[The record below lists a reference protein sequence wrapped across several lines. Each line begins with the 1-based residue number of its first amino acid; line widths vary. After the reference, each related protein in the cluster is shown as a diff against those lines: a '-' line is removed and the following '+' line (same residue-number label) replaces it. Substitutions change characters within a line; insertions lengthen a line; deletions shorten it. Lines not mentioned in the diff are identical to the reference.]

1 MGLIFLC
8 LLAGINLQTW
18 LGIAIPGSIIGLLIL
33 FGLMASGLVPVEWVK
48 PSATLFIRYM
58 ILLFV
63 PISVG
68 LMVHFDTLLANLA
81 PILASAIGGTL
92 IVMITL
98 GLILDRMLKKGKNH
112 VADHYSSGVF
122 HGALGCSKM
131 QYAFSQPIVNQHWH
145 LDSFADLPESAF

>member
-1 MGLIFLC
+1 MKSSLTNVYFYLLTSLMIKKIAQYCVSMGLIFLC

-98 GLILDRMLKKGKNH
+98 GLILDRMLKKGKK
-112 VADHYSSGVF
+112 SCG
-122 HGALGCSKM
+122 
-131 QYAFSQPIVNQHWH
+131 
-145 LDSFADLPESAF
+145 

>member
-8 LLAGINLQTW
+8 LLAGTNLQTW
-18 LGIAIPGSIIGLLIL
+18 LGIAIPSSIIGLLIL

-92 IVMITL
+92 IVMVTL
-98 GLILDRMLKKGKNH
+98 GLILDRMLKKGKK
-112 VADHYSSGVF
+112 SCG
-122 HGALGCSKM
+122 
-131 QYAFSQPIVNQHWH
+131 
-145 LDSFADLPESAF
+145 